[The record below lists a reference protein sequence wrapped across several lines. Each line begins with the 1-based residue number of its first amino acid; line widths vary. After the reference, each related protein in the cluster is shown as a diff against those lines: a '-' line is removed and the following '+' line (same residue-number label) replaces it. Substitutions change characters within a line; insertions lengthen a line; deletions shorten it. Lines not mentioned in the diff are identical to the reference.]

1 MQSFFYVNPIYS
13 RYIIASR
20 TVPNVIS
27 TIPATDFGVSF
38 SLKTI
43 REKAIV
49 IRVLNLS
56 IGTTTLAGPSYSAL

>member
-49 IRVLNLS
+49 ILNLS

>member
-1 MQSFFYVNPIYS
+1 MQSFFSVNPVYS
-13 RYIIASR
+13 CYINASR

-27 TIPATDFGVSF
+27 TIPVADFGVSF

-49 IRVLNLS
+49 IRMLNLS
-56 IGTTTLAGPSYSAL
+56 IGTIYYSLRTLFR